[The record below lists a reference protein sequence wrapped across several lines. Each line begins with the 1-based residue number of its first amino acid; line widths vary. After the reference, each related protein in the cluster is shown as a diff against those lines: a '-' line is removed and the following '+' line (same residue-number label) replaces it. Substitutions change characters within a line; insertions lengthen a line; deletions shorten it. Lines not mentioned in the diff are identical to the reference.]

1 MARRPYIACC
11 IVQPPGLVSV
21 PIHLMRPRVPLRRL
35 LTAHMAYPCIST
47 GLLTGVST
55 SWAAS
60 SPCSSVWLS
69 GGGRKAYGRTL
80 AFLPSSGAPSI
91 SALAGPL
98 PILGPAAATRDRR
111 RLRRKRLAPA
121 RSRTTTIQPMTMPA
135 MAPPERPLWDVDG
148 AMKTVV
154 VGAGEVDVCIAEDE
168 DEV

>member
-21 PIHLMRPRVPLRRL
+21 PIHLMRPCVPLRRL

-98 PILGPAAATRDRR
+98 PILGPADRR
-111 RLRRKRLAPA
+111 RLRRKRPAPA
-121 RSRTTTIQPMTMPA
+121 RSRATTIQPMTMPA
-135 MAPPERPLWDVDG
+135 MAPPESPLWDVDG